1 MNELKSLREVCDMV
15 GVSRRAIQGY
25 EKAGLVAPTER
36 NKYGYLLY
44 DEKEQQKIRQVK
56 MYQRFGFTVKEIK
69 LLMETTEG
77 ERKEA
82 LVQKVAELRVK
93 KEEIEYIIEMAESMI
108 QERQ

>member
-1 MNELKSLREVCDMV
+1 
-15 GVSRRAIQGY
+15 
-25 EKAGLVAPTER
+25 
-36 NKYGYLLY
+36 
-44 DEKEQQKIRQVK
+44 

-82 LVQKVAELRVK
+82 LVQKVAELRGK
-93 KEEIEYIIEMAESMI
+93 KEEIEFIIEMAESMI